1 MYNMEIMVDASTL
14 ICIILNEPEK
24 QKIIALTE
32 EAELVAP
39 EMLSFEIGNALSRMH
54 KRHRLTEEQVINAY
68 TLYETLPLRIVK
80 VDMKKALKLSCKYD
94 IYAYDAYYLEAS
106 YRLKLPLL
114 TLDGPMKNHG
124 KDMKIDILEVKNED
138 I

>member
-1 MYNMEIMVDASTL
+1 MEIMVDASTL

-24 QKIIALTE
+24 QEILALTE
-32 EAELVAP
+32 ESELVAP
-39 EMLSFEIGNALSRMH
+39 EMISFEIGNVLSRMY
-54 KRHRLTEEQVINAY
+54 KRHRLTEEQIIKAY
-68 TLYETLPLRIVK
+68 LLYESLPLRIVK
-80 VDMKKALKLSCKYD
+80 VDMKKALILSCKYG
-94 IYAYDAYYLEAS
+94 IYAYDAYYLETS

-124 KDMKIDILEVKNED
+124 KYMKIDILEVKNED